1 MIDDLVCPILRRAA
15 LRNEQKILDHLPHGQ
30 RLRDGYDAGHRL
42 ASPDPLVRVCDQ
54 GVETSCV
61 KTTRPSDTAR
71 ASTVSSVVATKTEVL
86 HAHQIGLRDTS
97 QKASDEVIVEV
108 LVDQE
113 ANHAGLDEDRLARS
127 RARMPPEGSAASNL
141 PRTAAAASW
150 RRLTYASTSPR

>member
-1 MIDDLVCPILRRAA
+1 MTGGRSRDTPTVSQPLPDARARPTDEAPGALGSHRRATAKTLCVQSSGA
-15 LRNEQKILDHLPHGQ
+15 LH
-30 RLRDGYDAGHRL
+30 
-42 ASPDPLVRVCDQ
+42 
-54 GVETSCV
+54 
-61 KTTRPSDTAR
+61 
-71 ASTVSSVVATKTEVL
+71 VSSVVATKTEVL